1 MEEVCIREAADQ
13 LHVECNDA
21 GSVAAAAPPA
31 RLEMQDVSWR
41 PPGSRTVLNGVSLS
55 VDGGKVLGVLGANG
69 AGKSTLLRLAYG
81 YYSPTSGRV
90 LLDGKDIGTMPAGW
104 LARNMAVV
112 LQEQPAEFA
121 LSVKEVV
128 GLGRLPHRNWMD
140 VKRPWEDDAVRRS
153 MARMQLDGLG
163 DRRLQTLSGGERQ
176 RVAIA
181 RALAQ
186 EPRVLI
192 LDEPTNHLD
201 IRNQIEALALLREL
215 GQTVVCSIHDLNAA
229 IEFADEVL
237 ILSNGCAVGHGPPEA
252 VLTPG
257 MISRAFSVRA
267 FDDRLQFCGRRH
279 FTFQV

>member
-1 MEEVCIREAADQ
+1 MEDIHFREAADQ
-13 LHVECNDA
+13 RHFDCDHVKP
-21 GSVAAAAPPA
+21 VAAAAPA
-31 RLEMQDVSWR
+31 GWLEMQDVSWR
-41 PPGSRTVLNGVSLS
+41 PCGSRTVLNGISFS
-55 VDGGKVLGVLGANG
+55 VDGGKILGVLGANG

-121 LSVKEVV
+121 FLVKEVV

-140 VKRPWEDDAVRRS
+140 VKRPWEDDVVRKA
-153 MARMQLDGLG
+153 MARLQLDGLG

-186 EPRVLI
+186 EPRILI

-229 IEFADEVL
+229 IDFADEVL
-237 ILSNGCAVGHGPPEA
+237 VLSDGCSVGHGPPED
-252 VLTPG
+252 VLTPE
-257 MISRAFSVRA
+257 MISIAFSVRA

-279 FTFQV
+279 FTFQL